1 MIRLRTIQEVI
12 RGMSPDEVE
21 RVYFF
26 QHPVKYDE
34 LGEDLEDKTV
44 GELRKR
50 RSELFRGFVE
60 SLLALTPKPL
70 DGKQGILF
78 LTKTDRRDERYEL
91 CLIYQDELL
100 SSDSPDHE
108 RVESYAFELTPRETA
123 MSFLVAD
130 NKLTQDHLTTV
141 VIEFL
146 WEISF
151 FGYDEESVR
160 KEAEKLKKS
169 IEEARTDKGRPAD
182 DFFEEM
188 REKHGWPK
196 EEVYPREK
204 ELKNA
209 ICEADMEYYDYCRG
223 IELTRIKEYLLKEGD
238 KA

>member
-1 MIRLRTIQEVI
+1 MKTIQEVI
-12 RGMSPDEVE
+12 RGMNPDVIE
-21 RVYFF
+21 RAYFF

-34 LGEDLEDKTV
+34 LRENLNDKTV
-44 GELRKR
+44 GELRKM

-60 SLLALTPKPL
+60 SLLSLTPKPL
-70 DGKQGILF
+70 DGKQEILF

-91 CLIYQDELL
+91 CLIHQDELL
-100 SSDSPDHE
+100 SANLPGHE
-108 RVESYAFELTPRETA
+108 CVESYAFELTPREEA

-160 KEAEKLKKS
+160 KEAEELKKS
-169 IEEARTDKGRPAD
+169 LEEAETHKGRPAD
-182 DFFEEM
+182 EFFEEM
-188 REKHGWPK
+188 REKYGWPK
-196 EEVYPREK
+196 EEVYSREK
-204 ELKNA
+204 ELKDA
-209 ICEADMEYYDYCRG
+209 IYEADRAYYDYCRG
-223 IELTRIKEYLLKEGD
+223 IELTRIKEHLLKEGG